1 MKEMLLTDRQYE
13 KLICFFSDMCK
24 KLGKNKSLSDKV
36 RYNEAMNCLDMLSS
50 VENTQYD
57 EQYCGISI
65 NISEEQKE
73 KIICSII
80 DLI

>member
-1 MKEMLLTDRQYE
+1 MLLTDRQYE
-13 KLICFFSDMCK
+13 KLICFFSEMCR
-24 KLGKNKSLSDKV
+24 KLAKSKNLSDKL
-36 RYNEAMNCLDMLSS
+36 RYYDAMSCLDVLSS

-65 NISEEQKE
+65 SISEEQKE
-73 KIICSII
+73 KIIRSIT

>member
-1 MKEMLLTDRQYE
+1 
-13 KLICFFSDMCK
+13 MCK
-24 KLGKNKSLSDKV
+24 KLGKSKSLSDKV
-36 RYNEAMNCLDMLSS
+36 RYNEAMSCLDMLSS
-50 VENTQYD
+50 VEDTQYD

>member
-1 MKEMLLTDRQYE
+1 MLLTDRQYE
-13 KLICFFSDMCK
+13 KLICFFSEMCK
-24 KLGKNKSLSDKV
+24 KLAKSNNLSDKV
-36 RYNEAMNCLDMLSS
+36 RYNKAINCLDMLSS

-65 NISEEQKE
+65 SISEEQKE
-73 KIICSII
+73 KIIRSII